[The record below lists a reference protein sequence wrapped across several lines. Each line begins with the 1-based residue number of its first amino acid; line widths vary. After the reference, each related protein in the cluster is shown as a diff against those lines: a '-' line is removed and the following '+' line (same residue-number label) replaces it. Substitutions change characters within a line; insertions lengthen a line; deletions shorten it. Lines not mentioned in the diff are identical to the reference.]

1 MQSTR
6 DAVKSHRADTA
17 RLDNAVHKLEMSQR
31 EHEVKADAVKE
42 RTHEQLDINLV
53 ERYQQVLGAGSQVL
67 GDDTE
72 IPEPNTQH
80 PTPTNPFEIDWQA
93 TANTIEE
100 LKGKIARLGNVNLGA
115 IEEEN
120 QLEDKQDELADQVK
134 DIEEAER
141 QLRQLIEQI
150 NNDSRTRFEKT
161 FHEVRENFAGSQ
173 GLFRKLFGGG
183 KADVFLQ
190 PDEDGN
196 IDVLESGIEITAK
209 PPGKEP
215 RALSQLSGGEKTMTA
230 IALLMAIFKSRPSP
244 YAILDEVDAALDEAN
259 VERFVSII
267 HSFLDVS
274 HFIVIT
280 HHKRT
285 MQGCDALYGITMQER
300 GVSKRVRVQFDQISA
315 GGDVS
320 KDVLNKVASE
330 AESASADVSTS
341 PAPEA
346 SPFRPEIGPPNP
358 STDLATK
365 AQYNVELPETEDAPK
380 EAPVEKT
387 NREKLADMLAGE
399 KPVEEDV

>member
-1 MQSTR
+1 P
-6 DAVKSHRADTA
+6 
-17 RLDNAVHKLEMSQR
+17 
-31 EHEVKADAVKE
+31 
-42 RTHEQLDINLV
+42 
-53 ERYQQVLGAGSQVL
+53 QQ
-67 GDDTE
+67 
-72 IPEPNTQH
+72 
-80 PTPTNPFEIDWQA
+80 TPFDIDWQL

-115 IEEEN
+115 IDEEN

-150 NNDSRTRFEKT
+150 NNDSRVRFEQT
-161 FHEVRENFAGSQ
+161 FKEVRENFAGSQ
-173 GLFRKLFGGG
+173 GLFRRLFGGG

-330 AESASADVSTS
+330 QTEDSDHEPQASS
-341 PAPEA
+341 PKPETT
-346 SPFRPEIGPPNP
+346 PFRPEIGPPNP
-358 STDLATK
+358 DANKPTSTK
-365 AQYNVELPETEDAPK
+365 YNVEIPETVDAPK
-380 EAPVEKT
+380 EEVPAEKT
-387 NREKLADMLAGE
+387 NREKLADMLAGKTPADQADE
-399 KPVEEDV
+399 P

>member
-1 MQSTR
+1 
-6 DAVKSHRADTA
+6 
-17 RLDNAVHKLEMSQR
+17 
-31 EHEVKADAVKE
+31 
-42 RTHEQLDINLV
+42 
-53 ERYQQVLGAGSQVL
+53 GSQVL
-67 GDDTE
+67 GVGE
-72 IPEPNTQH
+72 NALEQEPNTQD
-80 PTPTNPFEIDWQA
+80 PAPNTPTDFDIDWQA

-100 LKGKIARLGNVNLGA
+100 LKGKIARLGNVNLNA

-150 NNDSRTRFEKT
+150 NNDSRVRFEET
-161 FHEVRENFAGSQ
+161 FKEVRENFAGSQ
-173 GLFRKLFGGG
+173 GLFRRLFGGG

-190 PDEDGN
+190 PDEDGK

-259 VERFVSII
+259 VERFVNII

-300 GVSKRVRVQFDQISA
+300 GVSKRVRVQFDQIA
-315 GGDVS
+315 GSGADVS
-320 KDVLNKVASE
+320 KDVLNRVAEE
-330 AESASADVSTS
+330 AESDATDRATDAPP
-341 PAPEA
+341 PAQDDNA
-346 SPFRPEIGPPNP
+346 FRPPIGPPP
-358 STDLATK
+358 SASTDVGETSANAT
-365 AQYNVELPETEDAPK
+365 AYNVELPETDDAPK
-380 EAPVEKT
+380 EPSAASAKPSSD
-387 NREKLADMLAGE
+387 RQRLADMLAGK
-399 KPVEEDV
+399 KPDQA